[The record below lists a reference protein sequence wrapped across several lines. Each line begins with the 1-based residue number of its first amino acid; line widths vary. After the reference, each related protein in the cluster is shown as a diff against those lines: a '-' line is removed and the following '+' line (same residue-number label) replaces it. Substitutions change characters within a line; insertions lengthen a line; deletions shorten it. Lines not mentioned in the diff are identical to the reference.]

1 MPFDLNPFP
10 VASNRHAIWEMLV
23 RKDVGGFVAQDWKI
37 FAPSFKFEGFCGT
50 ASCRGRRFQ
59 KQPWH
64 RNFDLDQLAV
74 PAKLVVIKPRRKKS
88 G

>member
-50 ASCRGRRFQ
+50 PRVEAGASKNSQGTETVIWINSRSRRN
-59 KQPWH
+59 W
-64 RNFDLDQLAV
+64 
-74 PAKLVVIKPRRKKS
+74 
-88 G
+88 